1 MVFALNDFF
10 FNRCRVL
17 LPLQGHSFGSHLS
30 ENVYSQFTYIL
41 GAILLEAEFVTSAVF
56 APYPGFVKNDV
67 IDHHLLRQGKH
78 SHKSPSAV
86 HGLEIHFETSFTAL
100 REPLLF
106 APCLSYCRICLL
118 ILYSTTL

>member
-10 FNRCRVL
+10 LTGVEFFYHFKGTVL
-17 LPLQGHSFGSHLS
+17 VVTSPRTSTL
-30 ENVYSQFTYIL
+30 N
-41 GAILLEAEFVTSAVF
+41 LLTFLARFCSKLKFVTSAVF